1 LLKIIKIIVVF
12 LSLALQVGF
21 SNASVTYSGG
31 HYWISFT
38 DKSGT
43 PFSINQPNQFLSQR
57 SIDRRYTQSIPITET
72 DLPPNPSYVNAIK
85 SVENIDVYYT
95 SRWFNGVLVYS
106 KTGLE
111 MSSVAELP
119 FVSEV
124 ELVKPNQT
132 KLAADEFVKV
142 ADKFDHLNNIQQII
156 DKAIINLFAGK
167 DLGLMAPSI
176 EQLNGQYLLNEGY
189 FGEGKMIAVLDAGF
203 SKVDQLEAFEHLRL
217 EDRLKGVKDFVDP
230 NQNIYNSH
238 AHGTVV
244 LSVMAAILPGQLFGT
259 GTGADYWLIRTEDGA
274 TEFRIEEYN
283 WLAGAELADSA
294 GVDIINSSLGYTE
307 FDAPWQNYTYQQ
319 MDGKTTV
326 VAKAANFAHERGM
339 VVVASAGNSGQSSWR
354 HIVSPSDAFGALS
367 IGAVNTNG
375 ERAPFSSVGPSAD
388 GRIKPDIMAHG
399 WGVPVVPPSGNIGTT
414 SGTSLSSPVIS
425 GLVAALWQKFPA
437 ATAPQ
442 IIDAVI
448 KSSSQFNNP
457 DEFYGYGI
465 PDFLKASLILQ
476 NAVEPPEFIE
486 LNVFPNPFW
495 SHSTI
500 VFYSNQPY
508 SAIIEIFNLAGK
520 RVYRDSNIE
529 IVNGTNFVSLANL
542 HHIENGTYLLRMVS
556 KDGVF
561 LSAKKIIKLSK

>member
-1 LLKIIKIIVVF
+1 
-12 LSLALQVGF
+12 
-21 SNASVTYSGG
+21 
-31 HYWISFT
+31 
-38 DKSGT
+38 
-43 PFSINQPNQFLSQR
+43 
-57 SIDRRYTQSIPITET
+57 
-72 DLPPNPSYVNAIK
+72 
-85 SVENIDVYYT
+85 
-95 SRWFNGVLVYS
+95 
-106 KTGLE
+106 
-111 MSSVAELP
+111 
-119 FVSEV
+119 
-124 ELVKPNQT
+124 
-132 KLAADEFVKV
+132 
-142 ADKFDHLNNIQQII
+142 
-156 DKAIINLFAGK
+156 
-167 DLGLMAPSI
+167 
-176 EQLNGQYLLNEGY
+176 
-189 FGEGKMIAVLDAGF
+189 
-203 SKVDQLEAFEHLRL
+203 
-217 EDRLKGVKDFVDP
+217 
-230 NQNIYNSH
+230 
-238 AHGTVV
+238 
-244 LSVMAAILPGQLFGT
+244 
-259 GTGADYWLIRTEDGA
+259 
-274 TEFRIEEYN
+274 
-283 WLAGAELADSA
+283 
-294 GVDIINSSLGYTE
+294 
-307 FDAPWQNYTYQQ
+307 
-319 MDGKTTV
+319 
-326 VAKAANFAHERGM
+326 M

-448 KSSSQFNNP
+448 KSSSRFNNP

-486 LNVFPNPFW
+486 LNVFPNPFR

-542 HHIENGTYLLRMVS
+542 HHFENGTYLLRLVS